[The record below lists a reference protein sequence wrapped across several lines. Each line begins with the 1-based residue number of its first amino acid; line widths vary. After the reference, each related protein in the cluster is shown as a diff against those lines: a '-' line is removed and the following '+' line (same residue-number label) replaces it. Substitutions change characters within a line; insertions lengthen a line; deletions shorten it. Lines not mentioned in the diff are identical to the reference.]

1 AVASS
6 PAESSVLPPDGPPA
20 GRAATPAG
28 FGYRIVSVAPAPIHE
43 AARAIRGRPSP
54 PPFVR
59 KPVATNR
66 ALASAIEAA
75 FRLDPEPLAIDG
87 LVLGLTEA
95 LLHADP
101 SCRQEP
107 PPAPLAERPLSPA
120 LAF

>member
-1 AVASS
+1 
-6 PAESSVLPPDGPPA
+6 PP
-20 GRAATPAG
+20 
-28 FGYRIVSVAPAPIHE
+28 VSAAPAPTPR
-43 AARAIRGRPSP
+43 AARAMGGPPSP

-95 LLHADP
+95 LLDADP

-107 PPAPLAERPLSPA
+107 TPAPLDERALSRARAFLDAETSRVVRSSELEPL
-120 LAF
+120 